1 MEIYSKEH
9 IDKFMN
15 KINTKKLTI
24 FGLSYCGYTEKAKTY
39 AVIKFHINFMKLIKN
54 IKIFLIYYQKLKIL
68 ILILI

>member
-24 FGLSYCGYTEKAKTY
+24 FGLSYCERSPLLYL
-39 AVIKFHINFMKLIKN
+39 NL
-54 IKIFLIYYQKLKIL
+54 
-68 ILILI
+68 

>member
-24 FGLSYCGYTEKAKTY
+24 FGLSYCGYTAKAKDY
-39 AVIKFHINFMKLIKN
+39 ARD
-54 IKIFLIYYQKLKIL
+54 Q
-68 ILILI
+68 